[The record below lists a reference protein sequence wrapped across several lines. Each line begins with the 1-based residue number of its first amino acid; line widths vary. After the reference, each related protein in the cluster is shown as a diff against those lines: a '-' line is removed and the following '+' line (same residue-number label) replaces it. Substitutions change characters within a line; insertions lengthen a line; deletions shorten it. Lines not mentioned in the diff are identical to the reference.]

1 MSWAGMSTF
10 DVAGEGRQATPR
22 LGLGGS
28 VVMTVEG
35 ADAERPTYWEFVVE
49 RTAEHV
55 ERKGRPKEVWEKE
68 GCHVLNDSRAFML
81 HPSPGFGFGL
91 VDPAAYRPFT
101 QIQGDQ
107 ASRESLAAF
116 EAESDEGERVQ
127 QIRGVQIG
135 DDGHGWGNHPFCDGG
150 GGAFSHNRKLP
161 FSDPTRSELTC
172 YYHDVREVEGL
183 SSFGIYFDSPTGT
196 MRLFQNGKLFDCGDG
211 SEWMANCA
219 TTKFA
224 KGKQLHLA
232 VAVPEGHTVTLHTRR
247 TLREAVK
254 VSRFAMGVTIVS
266 WGSSGTGAAAG
277 GGGAGGG
284 GAGGGGGCG
293 GGAGGGGDSGGG
305 GGGGVLEG
313 AAALSD
319 EGLLGPSNVWE
330 SVDGRT
336 CGVLFTPAQ
345 VDVFEAAAFDSA
357 GGMPDLSNTK
367 LSDYVRLL
375 HSTHTS
381 PPHA

>member
-1 MSWAGMSTF
+1 M
-10 DVAGEGRQATPR
+10 
-22 LGLGGS
+22 
-28 VVMTVEG
+28 
-35 ADAERPTYWEFVVE
+35 
-49 RTAEHV
+49 
-55 ERKGRPKEVWEKE
+55 
-68 GCHVLNDSRAFML
+68 
-81 HPSPGFGFGL
+81 
-91 VDPAAYRPFT
+91 
-101 QIQGDQ
+101 
-107 ASRESLAAF
+107 
-116 EAESDEGERVQ
+116 
-127 QIRGVQIG
+127 
-135 DDGHGWGNHPFCDGG
+135 
-150 GGAFSHNRKLP
+150 
-161 FSDPTRSELTC
+161 
-172 YYHDVREVEGL
+172 
-183 SSFGIYFDSPTGT
+183 
-196 MRLFQNGKLFDCGDG
+196 
-211 SEWMANCA
+211 
-219 TTKFA
+219 
-224 KGKQLHLA
+224 
-232 VAVPEGHTVTLHTRR
+232 TLHTRR

-284 GAGGGGGCG
+284 GAGGGG
-293 GGAGGGGDSGGG
+293 D
-305 GGGGVLEG
+305 GGGVLEG

-330 SVDGRT
+330 AVDGRT